1 MEEQLNILP
10 VTTPEQAAN
19 QAKEQIL
26 LERTGIQHGLMTRY
40 PKLNIA
46 HRKWFRFNNVYLL
59 AGLSG
64 SGKSYLMNTFIED
77 FLDYI
82 KSNSINGNIDFIP
95 LIFQFCFEMS
105 SHTEI
110 IRACANDLGVNYNYI
125 LSSHYDKNTKEYNTL
140 TDEELQKVENYLNH
154 YKRKSILFFETAGN
168 LNMIYNTVLHYY
180 NIYKNKGA
188 KNNKKYKIVV
198 NIDHSLLIER
208 LGEKS
213 ERELMARLGKIAIRL
228 RKEFGAMVFIIGQL
242 NNNIETTDRI
252 LKSAMHYPI
261 KSDIYAQGQL
271 YNACDSVMTI
281 HQPALLKISEY
292 GPKKIPT
299 AGLIHLQMLKARHGS
314 IGSVW
319 LRNELHTGKIV
330 PYEHTVEEDSDA
342 LTDSNL

>member
-1 MEEQLNILP
+1 MTEQLNVLP
-10 VTTPEQAAN
+10 VTTPAQAVQ
-19 QAKEQIL
+19 QARQQIL
-26 LERTGIQHGLMTRY
+26 LERTGEQHGLKTRY

-46 HRKWFRFNNVYLL
+46 QRKWFRFNNVYLL

-77 FLDYI
+77 FLDYREPD
-82 KSNSINGNIDFIP
+82 SINGEIDFIP

-110 IRACANDLGVNYNYI
+110 IRACANDMGVNYNYI
-125 LSSHYDKNTKEYNTL
+125 LSSHYDRNTKNYNRL
-140 TDEELQKVENYLNH
+140 TDDELLKVDNFLNY

-168 LNMIYNTVLHYY
+168 LNMIYNTVSHYY
-180 NIYKNKGA
+180 KVYKNKEV
-188 KNNKKYKIVV
+188 KNGKKYKVV
-198 NIDHSLLIER
+198 INIDHSLLIEK

-252 LKSAMHYPI
+252 MKSSMHYPI

-271 YNACDSVMTI
+271 YNACDSVLTI
-281 HQPALLKISEY
+281 HQPALLKISQY

-299 AGLIHLQMLKARHGS
+299 AGLIHLQQLKARHGS
-314 IGSVW
+314 IGSIW

-330 PYEHTVEEDSDA
+330 PYDHNVEEESDA